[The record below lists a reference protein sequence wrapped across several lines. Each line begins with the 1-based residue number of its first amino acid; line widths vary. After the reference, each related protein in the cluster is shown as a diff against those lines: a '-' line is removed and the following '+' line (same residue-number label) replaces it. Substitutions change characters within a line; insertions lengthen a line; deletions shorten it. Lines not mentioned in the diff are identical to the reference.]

1 MFLKRKNIHIEFK
14 KKRKPSNVR
23 NSRPHQD
30 FKFKKKTDETKS
42 NQTEPYP
49 SIVTN

>member
-1 MFLKRKNIHIEFK
+1 MFLKRKNIPIEFK
-14 KKRKPSNVR
+14 KKENQVTLGIHALTKISNL
-23 NSRPHQD
+23 
-30 FKFKKKTDETKS
+30 KKKTDETKS